1 MADINNLK
9 EIKLETAIHDF
20 PDIYNKNN
28 TELINIIQELQTEI
42 ENLKSSHKKDVDNLI
57 SKFNTWKTTHKE
69 EFDNKMTEFEKTFV
83 TKDKYEEDVNTY
95 SKKMIDQQVEKFDDT
110 FVTKENYASIIDN
123 YLSTSQFKS
132 VVRSIVES
140 IINENK

>member
-1 MADINNLK
+1 MADIILK
-9 EIKLETAIHDF
+9 DIKSETAIHDF

-42 ENLKSSHKKDVDNLI
+42 ENLKSSHKKDVDELK
-57 SKFNTWKTTHKE
+57 SKFNTWKATHEE

-83 TKDKYEEDVNTY
+83 TKDKYKEDVIKYYTE
-95 SKKMIDQQVEKFDDT
+95 S
-110 FVTKENYASIIDN
+110 
-123 YLSTSQFKS
+123 SQFKS

>member
-1 MADINNLK
+1 MADIILK
-9 EIKLETAIHDF
+9 DIKSETAIHDF

-57 SKFNTWKTTHKE
+57 SKFNTWKTTQKD
-69 EFDNKMTEFEKTFV
+69 EFNSMMPEFEKTFV